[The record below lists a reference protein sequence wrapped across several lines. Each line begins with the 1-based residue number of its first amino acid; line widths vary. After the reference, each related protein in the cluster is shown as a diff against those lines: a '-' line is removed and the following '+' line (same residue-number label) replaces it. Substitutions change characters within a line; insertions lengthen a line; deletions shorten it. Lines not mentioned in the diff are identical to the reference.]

1 MEGRCWVPV
10 VRRDDDCECRDS
22 GDLLVKPMKMMDRP
36 MAVADAEAIGGRDR
50 RTDPCLGVAHGGFEI
65 LALGEACCDGGR

>member
-1 MEGRCWVPV
+1 
-10 VRRDDDCECRDS
+10 
-22 GDLLVKPMKMMDRP
+22 